1 MFEIRIGVGVEG
13 DVPEMRRNPLPSYQP
28 AFTAPR
34 RAVGRALMEV
44 CLNCSRPLLWTTVS
58 SFFMMCDLNI
68 KENHT
73 VCPRESTP

>member
-1 MFEIRIGVGVEG
+1 
-13 DVPEMRRNPLPSYQP
+13 MRRNPLPSYQP

-44 CLNCSRPLLWTTVS
+44 CLNCSRPLLCITVS
-58 SFFMMCDLNI
+58 KLFMASDSNV
-68 KENHT
+68 KERHT

>member
-1 MFEIRIGVGVEG
+1 MFEVGIGVGVEG

-44 CLNCSRPLLWTTVS
+44 CLNCSRPLL
-58 SFFMMCDLNI
+58 
-68 KENHT
+68 
-73 VCPRESTP
+73 